1 LGLSLLGIAAVPSV
15 AGADVETRQ
24 SSVLDR
30 SFGQDGISLTHPT
43 GFVNGEAALALASD
57 RQGRLL
63 ITGTTEA
70 EKLLLRRY
78 LPNGAPDSSLD
89 HNGKVETSLGGT
101 SGRAITT
108 AQGGGILVAGGTD
121 GGLALV
127 RYRSDGSRQRSFG
140 HNGHV
145 VVPGSLE
152 GSSALAV
159 DTDARGRIFS
169 GGFKISEITKDS
181 TAMVIGYRSDG
192 SLNSS
197 FGDAGMVQ
205 FRAKHR
211 LPAAITGIEV
221 LRDGKILVGGDFGG
235 RLMLARLLPS
245 GKLDPAFGDG
255 DGKVL
260 VDADGARRCV
270 CSFVNSLTITPDG
283 KVLLAGL
290 TTAPGRENALLARFL
305 PDGRLDRGF
314 GRHGLVQTS
323 RGLRLVV
330 NDATVQRDG
339 RITAVGFFN
348 SPRAGEA
355 HLAVLRYLPNGRL
368 DHSFAA
374 GGFFQ
379 RHLGRESIASA
390 AITLHDGRVVVAGR
404 AAFGS
409 PAAESPEAIEGSQ
422 VLMLRFRR

>member
-1 LGLSLLGIAAVPSV
+1 LGGAAAPWI
-15 AGADVETRQ
+15 AGADIDTRQ
-24 SSVLDR
+24 GNALDR
-30 SFGQDGISLTHPT
+30 SFGRDGISLTHPT

-57 RQGRLL
+57 NRGRLL

-78 LPNGAPDSSLD
+78 RPNGAPDSSLD

-108 AQGGGILVAGGTD
+108 ANGGDILVAGGTD

-145 VVPGSLE
+145 VTPGSLE
-152 GSSALAV
+152 GSSALAM

-192 SLNSS
+192 SLNPS
-197 FGDAGMVQ
+197 FGDTGIVE
-205 FRAKHR
+205 FRAKHQ

-235 RLMLARLLPS
+235 RLMLARLLPN
-245 GKLDPAFGDG
+245 GRPDPAFGGG

-260 VDADGARRCV
+260 VDADGVRKCV
-270 CSFVNSLTITPDG
+270 CSFANSLTITPDG
-283 KVLLAGL
+283 RVLLAGL
-290 TTAPGRENALLARFL
+290 TTAPGRENALLACFL
-305 PDGRLDRGF
+305 PDGRLDQGF
-314 GRHGLVQTS
+314 GRHGVVQTS

-330 NDATVQRDG
+330 NDATVQKDG

-348 SPRAGEA
+348 SPRTGEA
-355 HLAVLRYLPNGRL
+355 HLAALRYLPNGKL

-374 GGFFQ
+374 GGFFH
-379 RHLGRESIASA
+379 RHLGRESVASA
-390 AITLHDGRVVVAGR
+390 AITQPDGRVVVAGR
-404 AAFGS
+404 AAFG
-409 PAAESPEAIEGSQ
+409 PLAFESPEAIEGSQ